1 MYKQITGLKGS
12 GSYTMGYADD
22 IAILISRKFPSTIS
36 ELLQVLGM
44 VEQWCD
50 RAQLSIKPQKINAL
64 YSYPFIHSFIQLIK
78 QHKCLKRIYL
88 LYMHYVSV
96 DSFGHQQNYKKYK
109 R

>member
-64 YSYPFIHSFIQLIK
+64 YSYPFIHS
-78 QHKCLKRIYL
+78 
-88 LYMHYVSV
+88 S
-96 DSFGHQQNYKKYK
+96 N
-109 R
+109 